1 MKTDTLF
8 RAGDVV
14 DHLPTGERWQLAIDQ
29 IGPHVF
35 PCGTPAVRAQ
45 ASDCNLVTAAS
56 DEERIVMLTAISRAD
71 RRDVDFR
78 SDHARGVIASEV
90 PVEGLVAECAAW
102 KDRAIA
108 AMREL
113 VEFINSSNAKK
124 DMKARAV
131 EILNSFEIK
140 PAG

>member
-1 MKTDTLF
+1 
-8 RAGDVV
+8 
-14 DHLPTGERWQLAIDQ
+14 
-29 IGPHVF
+29 
-35 PCGTPAVRAQ
+35 
-45 ASDCNLVTAAS
+45 
-56 DEERIVMLTAISRAD
+56 MLTAISRAD